1 MKLRLDFY
9 EFESFVGDSD
19 STSLNTSFDTF
30 NFSVKCLSFN
40 SNDSKNQRNFKVKAN
55 KDSDTCSIRTDSDL
69 SFEELSDATDNKNE
83 KIK

>member
-30 NFSVKCLSFN
+30 NFSIKCLSFN
-40 SNDSKNQRNFKVKAN
+40 SNDSKNQRNLKVKAN
-55 KDSDTCSIRTDSDL
+55 KDSNTCSIRTDS
-69 SFEELSDATDNKNE
+69 SFEDLSDATDNKNE

>member
-1 MKLRLDFY
+1 MMKLRLDFY

-30 NFSVKCLSFN
+30 NFSIKCLSFN
-40 SNDSKNQRNFKVKAN
+40 SNDSKNQRNLKVKAN
-55 KDSDTCSIRTDSDL
+55 KDSNTYSIRTDSSFEDL
-69 SFEELSDATDNKNE
+69 SDTTDNKNE